1 MKKRIPL
8 LGLYLI
14 ISFVLIITAVVVSL
28 TAGINLGS
36 DIAGGTQFEVTINS
50 PAASDKQITTIE
62 KILKDNG
69 ERAEKIFVE
78 DKDVDTKIVVRIADK
93 KIEKQNDIKE
103 AIVSELVLNQDDVSS
118 FSIFNGTVTKKAVLW
133 TSIAIV
139 CLLLVVFIAGWLRY
153 KIVAGLSLTFAIL
166 HTLMLCVAMF
176 VITRIPIT
184 MVSLIEILCITALV
198 LFAFVLTLERIK
210 ENAELKHNS
219 SLTTEEL
226 VSVSKKS
233 TLTPLIFLAGLI
245 AVVCLIF
252 VCVPVSFVALSAGG
266 LFICL
271 LAGVYSYYFVGVEFH
286 ERLLDLKVQAD
297 KMKLSR
303 NVSPA
308 PSKAKKTT
316 TKKEDKE

>member
-153 KIVAGLSLTFAIL
+153 KIVAGLS
-166 HTLMLCVAMF
+166 
-176 VITRIPIT
+176 
-184 MVSLIEILCITALV
+184 
-198 LFAFVLTLERIK
+198 
-210 ENAELKHNS
+210 
-219 SLTTEEL
+219 
-226 VSVSKKS
+226 
-233 TLTPLIFLAGLI
+233 
-245 AVVCLIF
+245 
-252 VCVPVSFVALSAGG
+252 
-266 LFICL
+266 
-271 LAGVYSYYFVGVEFH
+271 
-286 ERLLDLKVQAD
+286 
-297 KMKLSR
+297 
-303 NVSPA
+303 
-308 PSKAKKTT
+308 
-316 TKKEDKE
+316 